1 MRAIVCLV
9 TSLVVTGSVR
19 ADDQPVQHAVQ
30 QLTQGPK
37 HHFFGYIGHA
47 GTIPWNASGR
57 YILALQTSFQDRMPL
72 VGEAAEVVLIDT
84 HRNNLVTVVDRTRAW
99 NFQQGTMFYWNPEQ
113 AETQFFFND
122 RDPETNQVFAVLY
135 DIAVQRRVREYRF
148 ADTPIGNSGVAQNGG
163 HFLGINYG
171 RLSRLRPVTGYPG
184 AFDWTDGEVAP
195 EDDGVFKVDVSTGEK
210 QLLVSFRQVY
220 DILKPTAPHIDTQP
234 LFINHTLWNRD
245 DDRIYFYVRG
255 EFGNRERRINTPF
268 VVVPDGS
275 GLTPQPVFI
284 GGHPEWA
291 QGHRMIGSHD
301 GRQVFY
307 DTDQQQIVGTIAN
320 REVIPDPEADVA
332 LSPDGKCLANGYEV
346 GTENFYVLYR
356 LSDGAFTR
364 SRGFDHTGWTDGDL
378 RIDGAPC
385 WNRTSDKIVFTAIA
399 DDAEKTRQ
407 MFVLEIR

>member
-1 MRAIVCLV
+1 
-9 TSLVVTGSVR
+9 
-19 ADDQPVQHAVQ
+19 
-30 QLTQGPK
+30 
-37 HHFFGYIGHA
+37 
-47 GTIPWNASGR
+47 
-57 YILALQTSFQDRMPL
+57 MPL

-135 DIAVQRRVREYRF
+135 DIVEPLRVREYRF

-195 EDDGVFKVDVSTGEK
+195 GDDGVFKVDVSTGEK

-220 DILKPTAPHIDTQP
+220 DILKPTSPHIDTQP